1 MEEIKLKADR
11 PLSQDH
17 TVSKMLAVGFR
28 PTLLTPV
35 LCNSKL
41 PRKSLGQWQVQKL
54 LGRRLSPGHQEM
66 PDERPP
72 KE

>member
-35 LCNSKL
+35 LFNSKL
-41 PRKSLGQWQVQKL
+41 PRKPLGQWQARKL
-54 LGRRLSPGHQEM
+54 LGRCLIPGHQGM
-66 PDERPP
+66 PDDRPP